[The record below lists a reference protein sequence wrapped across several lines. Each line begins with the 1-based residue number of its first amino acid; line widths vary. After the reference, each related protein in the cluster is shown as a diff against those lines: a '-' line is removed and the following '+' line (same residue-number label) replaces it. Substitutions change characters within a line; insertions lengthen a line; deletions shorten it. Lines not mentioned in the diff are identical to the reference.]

1 MNNISSLYNVHK
13 KGLFGNYKN
22 KDENKLIKIKEVKNI
37 YLFQVVKYKNSE
49 EDLSNFKIDGIG
61 FSENLKTSSNSTT
74 RLIWMGPNNWYV
86 FSTKNISEN
95 LKTFDYKNF
104 AVTNLSQS
112 RSIIELEGDMV
123 YEVLKKGSPLDVD
136 NLKQGDCAN
145 TTYNGITITIDFI
158 LDNPSTIRIFG
169 LRSFGESLYHSI
181 TDASLEF
188 GYKSI

>member
-37 YLFQVVKYKNSE
+37 YLFQVVKYKNSK
-49 EDLSNFKIDGIG
+49 EDLSNFQIDGIG

>member
-37 YLFQVVKYKNSE
+37 YLFQVVKYKNSK

>member
-1 MNNISSLYNVHK
+1 MNSISSLKNVHK
-13 KGLFGNYKN
+13 LGLFGDHNDKN
-22 KDENKLIKIKEVKNI
+22 ENQIIKIKEIKNTN
-37 YLFQVVKYKNSE
+37 LFQVVKYKNSK

-136 NLKQGDCAN
+136 NFKQGDCAN

-158 LDNPSTIRIFG
+158 LSP
-169 LRSFGESLYHSI
+169 
-181 TDASLEF
+181 DARTN
-188 GYKSI
+188 